1 MYTVPVH
8 LEKNI
13 SWLACLCVCVGKSHS
28 GHADWVMITASV
40 MKELRDSYSL
50 S

>member
-8 LEKNI
+8 FEKNI

-28 GHADWVMITASV
+28 GHADWVKNNIKYIKINGLVSIW
-40 MKELRDSYSL
+40 
-50 S
+50 